1 MKKDCEEELSKL
13 NQLMDKLNPP
23 AEADFIK
30 RLVDE
35 VVSVK
40 FKQANKLKK
49 HWKRNFKLNTG
60 TTNDYMSFDKVQ
72 INPILCS
79 SSEHLKLKPIS
90 KTTNLS
96 RDYCCSIQKRWMLL
110 KCSVIHLYLL
120 LTLNQTREE
129 WNKLKWSFP
138 YTIRTFK
145 KKKKTLQIETC
156 CKTNSVSGYLCNH
169 SKRIY
174 GTEFQKL
181 LSYFPRDIRR
191 NFG

>member
-60 TTNDYMSFDKVQ
+60 TTNDYTSFDNVKSIQSFVLLP
-72 INPILCS
+72 NTWNWNLF
-79 SSEHLKLKPIS
+79 LKPQIYPEITAVQYRKDDVVKMFSNTFIS
-90 KTTNLS
+90 PSDTKPNKRRMKQIKMKLS
-96 RDYCCSIQKRWMLL
+96 L
-110 KCSVIHLYLL
+110 H
-120 LTLNQTREE
+120 N
-129 WNKLKWSFP
+129 
-138 YTIRTFK
+138 
-145 KKKKTLQIETC
+145 
-156 CKTNSVSGYLCNH
+156 
-169 SKRIY
+169 
-174 GTEFQKL
+174 
-181 LSYFPRDIRR
+181 
-191 NFG
+191 